1 MYHKLLVCGFSEPGY
16 TEQIISRK
24 SAASNR
30 KEKLK
35 MFQKMITKVFG
46 SKEDR
51 DVKRFRDIVEAVN
64 QREPDIKKLTDAQLQ
79 SKTPEFRQKLDAG
92 ASLDELLPDAFA
104 VVREAAVRTLKQR
117 HYDVQI
123 MGGVALHRGAIAEM
137 RTGEG
142 KTLTSTLAV
151 YLNALTGKGVHL
163 ATVNDYLARRDAEWM
178 GKVYNFLGLSVGLT
192 LSLMPHEQKRLG
204 YKSDITYGVH
214 SEFGFDYLWDNKA
227 LSVEAKVQRG
237 HVYAILDE
245 VDSILIDEAR
255 TPLIISEPSGKPAEL
270 YKQVNSVV
278 TQLKEGEHFQIDQQG
293 KSRGSVTLT
302 DEGVEEVERRLGV
315 GNLYEHTNVA
325 MVHHVNQA
333 LTAHQ
338 LYKRDVDYLVE
349 NGEVLLV
356 DEFTGRKQ
364 IGRRLSEGLHQ
375 AIEAKERVRIVQE
388 SQTGAKITYQNYF
401 RMYDKLA
408 GMTGTAAT
416 EANEFAHIYGLEVAV
431 IPTNEPM
438 IRLDHPDQI
447 YATEAAKYN
456 AVLTDIVEQHE
467 KGRPVLVGTASIESS
482 EKLSKMLRSKHRD
495 IKHQVLNAKE
505 HAHEADII
513 AQAGVPGAVTIAT
526 NMAGRGVDILLGGNP
541 EGFAK
546 EMLRKQKT
554 KVNDPHPE
562 SEAYQAELEKAEAIC
577 NENKEKVLANGGL
590 HIVGTERHESRRI
603 DNQLRGRA
611 GRQGD
616 PGSSRFY
623 LSLEDELMRKFG
635 SERLQGLMT
644 RVGMDEE
651 VPLEHPWVTKSIE
664 KAQTRVEQMHFEIRK
679 NLLKFDDVMD
689 SQRDTIYTLRD
700 TVLASATDMAIF
712 SEGEDI
718 SGTDA
723 SESQENANALEDVG
737 LAGLAESGGTA
748 PATLKTTI
756 WQMIERVVQDAIDDN
771 MPEGR
776 GNALETPDRYEQW
789 LTSKFPVEPIWKTP
803 LAQTNPDEIEAQT
816 LAILRETYEQ
826 RETEFGAEMMRLLE
840 RLLLLDRIDDHWKE
854 HLYNIDYIEEGIR
867 FGAGYGGKDPIVV
880 FKNEALA
887 VFETMYQSIEEEV
900 SEFIFK
906 SRVNTEAPRR
916 APGRRSGSPRRQQP
930 RRPQANSANSASDAA
945 AFASQQAMGNMPKVG
960 RNAPCPCGSGKKYK
974 RCHGA

>member
-1 MYHKLLVCGFSEPGY
+1 ML
-16 TEQIISRK
+16 
-24 SAASNR
+24 
-30 KEKLK
+30 
-35 MFQKMITKVFG
+35 QKMLTKVFG

-51 DVKRFRDIVEAVN
+51 DVKKYRDIVEAVN
-64 QREPDIKKLTDAQLQ
+64 QREPAVQKLTDAQLQ
-79 SKTPEFRQKLDAG
+79 SKTLEFRQKLDAG

-104 VVREAAVRTLKQR
+104 VVREAAIRTLKQR

-123 MGGVALHRGAIAEM
+123 MGGAALHQGCIAEM

-151 YLNALTGKGVHL
+151 YLNALTGKGVHV

-192 LSLMPHEQKRLG
+192 LSLIPYEQKKLG
-204 YKSDITYGVH
+204 YKADITYGVH
-214 SEFGFDYLWDNKA
+214 SEFGFNYLHDNSA
-227 LSVEAKVQRG
+227 LSLDAKVQRG
-237 HVYAILDE
+237 HAYAILDE

-255 TPLIISEPSGKPAEL
+255 TPLIISVAAGKPAEL
-270 YKQVNSVV
+270 YRQVNSVV
-278 TQLKEGEHFQIDQQG
+278 TQLKADEHFQIDQQG
-293 KSRGSVTLT
+293 QSRGSVRLT

-315 GNLYEHTNVA
+315 GNLYEHTNIA

-333 LTAHQ
+333 LTANH

-375 AIEAKERVRIVQE
+375 AIEAKERVRVVQE
-388 SQTGAKITYQNYF
+388 NETSAKITYQNYF
-401 RMYDKLA
+401 RLYDKLA

-438 IRLDHPDQI
+438 IRMDHADQI
-447 YATEAAKYN
+447 YATEEAKYN
-456 AVLTDIVEQHE
+456 AVLEDIVEQHK

-482 EKLSKMLRSKHRD
+482 EKLSKMLKSKHRD

-513 AQAGVPGAVTIAT
+513 AQAGVPSAVTIAT

-541 EGFAK
+541 EGLAK
-546 EMLRKQKT
+546 DMPRKENA
-554 KVNDPHPE
+554 KVDELHIE
-562 SEAYQAELEKAEAIC
+562 SEVYQKAFKKAERVC
-577 NENKEKVLANGGL
+577 DQNKKKVLRAGGL

-644 RVGMDEE
+644 RVGMEE
-651 VPLEHPWVTKSIE
+651 EIPLEHPWVTKSIE

-700 TVLASATDMAIF
+700 TVLASATDMSILAED
-712 SEGEDI
+712 EG
-718 SGTDA
+718 A
-723 SESQENANALEDVG
+723 SELPENGDAPEEVG
-737 LAGLAESGGTA
+737 LAALAEKGGTA

-756 WQMIERVVQDAIDDN
+756 LQMIERVVQDAIDDN
-771 MPEGR
+771 MAEGKE
-776 GNALETPDRYEQW
+776 NILETPDRYEQW
-789 LTSKFPVEPIWKTP
+789 LMGKFPVTPTWETP
-803 LAQTNPDEIEAQT
+803 LAQADVDEVEAQT
-816 LAILRETYEQ
+816 LALLHNVYEQ
-826 RETEFGAEMMRLLE
+826 RETELKPEMMRLLE
-840 RLLLLDRIDDHWKE
+840 QLLLLDRIDDHWKE
-854 HLYNIDYIEEGIR
+854 HLHNIDYIEEGIR

-906 SRVNTEAPRR
+906 SQVNTQAPRR
-916 APGRRSGSPRRQQP
+916 APGRRAGSPRRQPQ
-930 RRPQANSANSASDAA
+930 RRAQANTGMTASDEAG
-945 AFASQQAMGNMPKVG
+945 FASQQAMGNMPKVG

-974 RCHGA
+974 RCHGG

>member
-1 MYHKLLVCGFSEPGY
+1 
-16 TEQIISRK
+16 
-24 SAASNR
+24 
-30 KEKLK
+30 
-35 MFQKMITKVFG
+35 MFQKYLTKVFG

-51 DVKRFRDIVEAVN
+51 DVKRFRTLVEAIN
-64 QREPDIKKLTDAQLQ
+64 QREPEIKKLTDAQLQ
-79 SKTPEFRQKLDAG
+79 AKTPEFRQQLDAG
-92 ASLDELLPDAFA
+92 ASLDELLPDAYA
-104 VVREAAVRTLKQR
+104 VVREAAMRTLKQR
-117 HYDVQI
+117 HYDVQL
-123 MGGVALHRGAIAEM
+123 MGGIALHRGQIAEM

-142 KTLTSTLAV
+142 KTLTSTLPV
-151 YLNALTGKGVHL
+151 YLNALNGRGVHL

-178 GKVYNFLGLSVGLT
+178 GKIYNFLGLTVGLT
-192 LSLMPHEQKRLG
+192 LSQMPHEQKMLG
-204 YKSDITYGVH
+204 YKADITYGVH

-227 LSVEAKVQRG
+227 TSFDTKVQRG
-237 HVYAILDE
+237 HVYCILDE

-255 TPLIISEPSGKPAEL
+255 TPLIISEPSGEPPEL
-270 YKQVNSVV
+270 YKQINTVV
-278 TQLKEGEHFQIDQQG
+278 AVLRKDTHFQIDQQG
-293 KSRGSVTLT
+293 KTRGSATLT
-302 DEGVEEVERRLGV
+302 DEGVEEVQRRLGLD
-315 GNLYEHTNVA
+315 NLYEHTNLA
-325 MVHHVNQA
+325 LVHHVNQS

-349 NGEVLLV
+349 HGEVLLV

-375 AIEAKERVRIVQE
+375 AIEAKERVRVVQE

-401 RMYDKLA
+401 RLYDKLA

-416 EANEFAHIYGLEVAV
+416 EANEFAHIYKLEVAV

-438 IRLDHPDQI
+438 IREDNADQI
-447 YATEAAKYN
+447 YKTESAKYD
-456 AVLTDIVEQHE
+456 AVLQDIIEQHE
-467 KGRPVLVGTASIESS
+467 KGRPILVGTISIENS
-482 EKLSKMLRSKHRD
+482 EKLSKMLRTKRRD

-505 HAHEADII
+505 HAREADII

-541 EGFAK
+541 EGLAM
-546 EMLRKQKT
+546 EMLRKQKV
-554 KVNDPHPE
+554 KVDTLPPE
-562 SEAYQAELEKAEAIC
+562 SEKFQAALVEAEAIC
-577 NENKEKVLANGGL
+577 DANREKVLTAGGL
-590 HIVGTERHESRRI
+590 HIIGTERHESRRI
-603 DNQLRGRA
+603 DNQLRGRS

-700 TVLASATDMAIF
+700 TIL
-712 SEGEDI
+712 
-718 SGTDA
+718 SGD
-723 SESQENANALEDVG
+723 D
-737 LAGLAESGGTA
+737 
-748 PATLKTTI
+748 LKATI
-756 WQMIERVVQDAIDDN
+756 WGMIERVVANSIDEN
-771 MPEGR
+771 LPEKG
-776 GNALETPDRYEQW
+776 GPTLETPDRFEQW
-789 LTSKFPVEPIWKTP
+789 LTTTFPVQVTWKTP
-803 LAQTNPDEIEAQT
+803 LAQTDLDDIQAQALDALRAVYEA
-816 LAILRETYEQ
+816 REVEMGP
-826 RETEFGAEMMRLLE
+826 ETMRLLE
-840 RLLLLDRIDDHWKE
+840 RLLLLDRIDNHWKD

-880 FKNEALA
+880 FKNEALG
-887 VFETMYQSIEEEV
+887 VFESMYQHIEEEV

-916 APGRRSGSPRRQQP
+916 APARRSGRPGGRP
-930 RRPQANSANSASDAA
+930 RRPMRKQNAA
-945 AFASQQAMGNMPKVG
+945 ADPGAAEFASQQAMGTTPKIG

-974 RCHGA
+974 RCCGR

>member
-1 MYHKLLVCGFSEPGY
+1 
-16 TEQIISRK
+16 
-24 SAASNR
+24 
-30 KEKLK
+30 
-35 MFQKMITKVFG
+35 MFQKVITKVFG

-51 DVKRFRDIVEAVN
+51 DVKKFRDIVEAVN
-64 QREPDIKKLTDAQLQ
+64 QREPEIKKFTDAQLQ
-79 SKTPEFRQKLDAG
+79 SKTPEFRRQLDAG
-92 ASLDELLPDAFA
+92 ISLDDLLPEAFA

-123 MGGVALHRGAIAEM
+123 MGGVALHQGSIAEM

-178 GKVYNFLGLSVGLT
+178 GKIYNFLGLSVGLT
-192 LSLMPHEQKRLG
+192 LSLMPREQKRLG
-204 YKSDITYGVH
+204 YKADITYGVH

-227 LSVEAKVQRG
+227 LSIEDKTQRG

-245 VDSILIDEAR
+245 VDSILIDESR
-255 TPLIISEPSGKPAEL
+255 TPLIISEPSGKPPEL
-270 YKQVNSVV
+270 YRQINSVV
-278 TQLKEGEHFQIDQQG
+278 AQLREGEHFQIDQQG

-315 GNLYEHTNVA
+315 GNLYEHTNIA

-375 AIEAKERVRIVQE
+375 AIEAKERVKVVEE
-388 SQTGAKITYQNYF
+388 SETGAKITYQNYF
-401 RMYDKLA
+401 RLYDKLA

-416 EANEFAHIYGLEVAV
+416 EANEFAHIYGLEVSV

-438 IRLDHPDQI
+438 IRADHADQI
-447 YATEAAKYN
+447 YRTEDAKYN
-456 AVLTDIVEQHE
+456 AVLQDIVEQHE
-467 KGRPVLVGTASIESS
+467 KGRPVLVGTISIENS
-482 EKLSKMLRSKHRD
+482 EKLSKMLRTKHRK
-495 IKHQVLNAKE
+495 IGHQILNAKE
-505 HAHEADII
+505 HAREADII
-513 AQAGVPGAVTIAT
+513 AQAGSPGAVTIAT

-541 EGFAK
+541 EGMAM
-546 EMLRKQKT
+546 ETLRKQKAKT
-554 KVNDPHPE
+554 EALSPE
-562 SEAYQAELEKAEAIC
+562 SEEFQAALAEAEAIC
-577 NENKEKVLANGGL
+577 EENKKSVLAAGGL

-603 DNQLRGRA
+603 DNQLRGRS

-644 RVGMDEE
+644 RVGMDED

-664 KAQTRVEQMHFEIRK
+664 KAQTRVEQMFFEVRK

-689 SQRDTIYTLRD
+689 TQRDTIYTLRD
-700 TVLASATDMAIF
+700 TVLTSATDVAEL
-712 SEGEDI
+712 SEY
-718 SGTDA
+718 
-723 SESQENANALEDVG
+723 ESTVEEGG
-737 LAGLAESGGTA
+737 LAALAEKDA
-748 PATLKTTI
+748 KVPASLKTTI
-756 WQMIERVVQDAIDDN
+756 WGMIDRVVRDGIEDN
-771 MPEGR
+771 MGEKVGGP
-776 GNALETPDRYEQW
+776 LETPDRFEQW
-789 LTSKFPVEPIWKTP
+789 LTSTFPIEPTWKTP
-803 LAQTNPDEIEAQT
+803 LAQADPEEVQEQT
-816 LAILRETYEQ
+816 LEMLRTAYTA
-826 RETEFGAEMMRLLE
+826 REVEMGPEMMRVLE

-854 HLYNIDYIEEGIR
+854 HLHNIDYIEEGIR

-887 VFETMYQSIEEEV
+887 VFESMYQQIEEQV

-916 APGRRSGSPRRQQP
+916 ASSQRAGRQ
-930 RRPQANSANSASDAA
+930 RRPQQRSPQGRRAA
-945 AFASQQAMGNMPKVG
+945 AASGDAEFASQQAMGNMPKVG

>member
-1 MYHKLLVCGFSEPGY
+1 ML
-16 TEQIISRK
+16 
-24 SAASNR
+24 
-30 KEKLK
+30 
-35 MFQKMITKVFG
+35 QKMLTKVFG

-51 DVKRFRDIVEAVN
+51 DVKKFSDIVEAVN
-64 QREPDIKKLTDAQLQ
+64 QREAAIQKLTDAQLQ
-79 SKTPEFRQKLDAG
+79 SKTSEFRQKLDAG

-123 MGGVALHRGAIAEM
+123 MGGVALHQGCIAEM

-151 YLNALTGKGVHL
+151 YLNALTGKGVHV

-192 LSLMPHEQKRLG
+192 LSLIPYEQKKLG
-204 YKSDITYGVH
+204 YKADITYGVH
-214 SEFGFDYLWDNKA
+214 SEFGFNYLHDNSA
-227 LSVEAKVQRG
+227 LSLDAKVQRG
-237 HVYAILDE
+237 HTYAILDE

-255 TPLIISEPSGKPAEL
+255 TPLIISVAAGKPAEL

-278 TQLKEGEHFQIDQQG
+278 TQLKAEEHFKIDQQG

-315 GNLYEHTNVA
+315 GNLYEHTNIA

-333 LTAHQ
+333 LTAQH
-338 LYKRDVDYLVE
+338 LYKRDIDYLVE
-349 NGEVLLV
+349 NGEVILV

-375 AIEAKERVRIVQE
+375 AIEAKERVRVVQE
-388 SQTGAKITYQNYF
+388 NETSAKITYQNYF

-416 EANEFAHIYGLEVAV
+416 EANEFAHIYGLEVSV

-438 IRLDHPDQI
+438 IRMDHPDQI
-447 YATEAAKYN
+447 YATEEVKYN
-456 AVLTDIVEQHE
+456 AVLADIVEQQK

-482 EKLSKMLRSKHRD
+482 EKLSKMLKTKHRD

-513 AQAGVPGAVTIAT
+513 AQAGIPGTVTIAT

-541 EGFAK
+541 EGLAK
-546 EMLRKQKT
+546 EMLRKQNA
-554 KVNDPHPE
+554 KVDELYTE
-562 SEAYQAELEKAEAIC
+562 SEAYQTALKKAEAVC
-577 NENKEKVLANGGL
+577 DQNKKKVLRAGGL

-651 VPLEHPWVTKSIE
+651 IPLEHPWVTKSIE
-664 KAQTRVEQMHFEIRK
+664 KAQTRVEQIHFEMRK
-679 NLLKFDDVMD
+679 TLLKFDDVMD
-689 SQRDTIYTLRD
+689 SQRDTIYSLRD
-700 TVLASATDMAIF
+700 TVLAAATDMSIL
-712 SEGEDI
+712 SESEDV
-718 SGTDA
+718 SETDT
-723 SESQENANALEDVG
+723 SESQKNGNAPEEVG
-737 LAGLAESGGTA
+737 LAALAEKGGRA

-771 MPEGR
+771 MPEGKA
-776 GNALETPDRYEQW
+776 NTLETPDRFEQW
-789 LTSKFPVEPIWKTP
+789 LTNKFPVTPTWKTP
-803 LAQTNPDEIEAQT
+803 LAETDVDEIEEQT
-816 LAILRETYEQ
+816 LTLLRETYEQ
-826 RETEFGAEMMRLLE
+826 RETELRPEMMRLLE

-887 VFETMYQSIEEEV
+887 VFETMYQAIEEEV

-906 SRVNTEAPRR
+906 SQVNTQAPRR
-916 APGRRSGSPRRQQP
+916 VPGHRAGSRRRQPPRRT
-930 RRPQANSANSASDAA
+930 QANRAMAASDEA

>member
-1 MYHKLLVCGFSEPGY
+1 
-16 TEQIISRK
+16 
-24 SAASNR
+24 
-30 KEKLK
+30 
-35 MFQKMITKVFG
+35 MFQNVITKVFG

-51 DVKRFRDIVEAVN
+51 DVKKFRDIVEAVN
-64 QREPDIKKLTDAQLQ
+64 QREADVKKLTDAQLQ
-79 SKTPEFRQKLDAG
+79 SKTTEFRQKLDAG

-104 VVREAAVRTLKQR
+104 VVREGAVRTLKQR

-123 MGGVALHRGAIAEM
+123 MGGAALHQGCIAEM

-151 YLNALTGKGVHL
+151 YLNALTGKGVHV

-178 GKVYNFLGLSVGLT
+178 GKIYNFLGLSVGLT
-192 LSLMPHEQKRLG
+192 LNLIPYEQKKLG
-204 YKSDITYGVH
+204 YKADITYGVH
-214 SEFGFDYLWDNKA
+214 SEFGFNYLHDNSA
-227 LSVEAKVQRG
+227 LSLDAKVQRG
-237 HVYAILDE
+237 HAYAILDE

-255 TPLIISEPSGKPAEL
+255 TPLIISIAAGKPAEL
-270 YKQVNSVV
+270 YRQVNSVV
-278 TQLKEGEHFQIDQQG
+278 THLREEEHFRIDQQG

-315 GNLYEHTNVA
+315 GNLYEHTNIA

-333 LTAHQ
+333 LTANH

-375 AIEAKERVRIVQE
+375 AIEAKERVKVVQE
-388 SQTGAKITYQNYF
+388 NETSAKITYQNYF

-438 IRLDHPDQI
+438 IRMDNPDQI
-447 YATEAAKYN
+447 YASENVKYE
-456 AVLTDIVEQHE
+456 AVLSDIVEQHE
-467 KGRPVLVGTASIESS
+467 KGRPILVGTASIESS
-482 EKLSKMLRSKHRD
+482 EKLSKMLRTKHRD

-541 EGFAK
+541 EGLAK
-546 EMLRKQKT
+546 EMLRKQKS
-554 KVNDPHPE
+554 KRQEPHPE
-562 SEAYQAELEKAEAIC
+562 SEEFQAALEKAEAIC
-577 NENKEKVLANGGL
+577 DENKEKVLAAGGL

-644 RVGMDEE
+644 RVGMNEE
-651 VPLEHPWVTKSIE
+651 VLLESPWITKSIE

-700 TVLASATDMAIF
+700 TVLASATDMF
-712 SEGEDI
+712 VLPEDADVPE
-718 SGTDA
+718 TDA
-723 SESQENANALEDVG
+723 PESTENEGATKDIG
-737 LAGLAESGGTA
+737 LAALAENEGKA

-756 WQMIERVVQDAIDDN
+756 WQMIERVVQDAVDDN
-771 MPEGR
+771 LPER
-776 GNALETPDRYEQW
+776 GGDTLENPDRYEQW
-789 LTSKFPVEPIWKTP
+789 LTNKFPVKPVWNPP
-803 LAQTNPDEIEAQT
+803 LAQANLDEVEEQT
-816 LAILRETYEQ
+816 LAALREVYEQ
-826 RETEFGAEMMRLLE
+826 REAEFGPEMMRLLE
-840 RLLLLDRIDDHWKE
+840 RLLLLDRIDDHWKD
-854 HLYNIDYIEEGIR
+854 HLHNIDYIEEGIR

-887 VFETMYQSIEEEV
+887 VFESMYQQIEEEV

-906 SRVNTEAPRR
+906 SQVNTQAPRR
-916 APGRRSGSPRRQQP
+916 APGRRASKPRRQPP
-930 RRPQANSANSASDAA
+930 RRAQANRSASASDTAE
-945 AFASQQAMGNMPKVG
+945 FASQQAMGNMPKVG

>member
-1 MYHKLLVCGFSEPGY
+1 
-16 TEQIISRK
+16 
-24 SAASNR
+24 
-30 KEKLK
+30 

-51 DVKRFRDIVEAVN
+51 DVKKFRDIVEAVN
-64 QREPDIKKLTDAQLQ
+64 QREPETQKLTDAQLQ
-79 SKTPEFRQKLDAG
+79 SKTPEFRQRLDAG
-92 ASLDELLPDAFA
+92 EPLDELLPDAFA
-104 VVREAAVRTLKQR
+104 TVREAAIRTLKQR

-123 MGGVALHRGAIAEM
+123 MGGVSLHQGNIAEM

-178 GKVYNFLGLSVGLT
+178 GKIYNFLGLSVGLT
-192 LSLMPHEQKRLG
+192 LSQMPHDQKRLG
-204 YKSDITYGVH
+204 YKADITYGVH

-227 LSVEAKVQRG
+227 LSFEDKVQRG

-255 TPLIISEPSGKPAEL
+255 TPLIISEPSGKPADL
-270 YKQVNSVV
+270 YKQINSVV
-278 TQLKEGEHFQIDQQG
+278 VLLRKDEHFQIDQQG

-315 GNLYEHTNVA
+315 GNLYEHTNIA

-333 LTAHQ
+333 LSAHH

-364 IGRRLSEGLHQ
+364 VGRRLSEGLHQ
-375 AIEAKERVRIVQE
+375 AIEAKERVRILQE
-388 SQTGAKITYQNYF
+388 NQTGAKITYQNYF

-438 IRLDHPDQI
+438 IRLDNSDQI
-447 YATEAAKYN
+447 YKTEEAKYK
-456 AVLTDIVEQHE
+456 AVLQDIVEQHE
-467 KGRPVLVGTASIESS
+467 KGRPVLVGTVSIENS
-482 EKLSKMLRSKHRD
+482 EKLSKMLRSKHRNVR
-495 IKHQVLNAKE
+495 HQVLNAKE

-513 AQAGVPGAVTIAT
+513 AQAGIPGAVTIAT

-541 EGFAK
+541 EGLAI
-546 EMLRKQKT
+546 ETLRKQKVKIDAHT
-554 KVNDPHPE
+554 TE
-562 SEAYQAELEKAEAIC
+562 SEEYQTALAEAEAIC
-577 NENKEKVLANGGL
+577 DENREKVLNAGGL

-603 DNQLRGRA
+603 DNQLRGRS

-644 RVGMDEE
+644 RVGMDED

-700 TVLASATDMAIF
+700 TVLAA
-712 SEGEDI
+712 
-718 SGTDA
+718 GTD
-723 SESQENANALEDVG
+723 SVVELPESRTSLEDGG
-737 LAGLAESGGTA
+737 LAALAEKDSETLGN
-748 PATLKTTI
+748 LKTTI
-756 WQMIERVVQDAIDDN
+756 LSMIERVVADAIDDN
-771 MPEGR
+771 IPEK
-776 GNALETPDRYEQW
+776 GNTLENPDRFEQW
-789 LTSKFPVEPIWKTP
+789 LINTFPITPTWKTP
-803 LAQTNPDEIEAQT
+803 LAQASLEEVQEQT
-816 LAILRETYEQ
+816 LEVLRAAYEE
-826 RETEFGAEMMRLLE
+826 REAEMGSGMMRVLE
-840 RLLLLDRIDDHWKE
+840 RLLLLDRIDDHWKD

-887 VFETMYQSIEEEV
+887 VFESMYQHIEEEV

-916 APGRRSGSPRRQQP
+916 APSQRTNRSRKPQR
-930 RRPQANSANSASDAA
+930 RRPQARQAASASDDAE
-945 AFASQQAMGNMPKVG
+945 FTSRQAMGNIPKVG
-960 RNAPCPCGSGKKYK
+960 RNAPCPCGSGQKYK

>member
-1 MYHKLLVCGFSEPGY
+1 
-16 TEQIISRK
+16 
-24 SAASNR
+24 
-30 KEKLK
+30 
-35 MFQKMITKVFG
+35 MFQKVLTKVFG

-51 DVKRFRDIVEAVN
+51 DVKKFRAIVEAVN
-64 QREPDIKKLTDAQLQ
+64 QRESATQKLTDAQLQ
-79 SKTPEFRQKLDAG
+79 SKTLEFRQRLEAG
-92 ASLDELLPDAFA
+92 ESLDELLPDAFA
-104 VVREAAVRTLKQR
+104 IVREAAIRTLKQR

-123 MGGVALHRGAIAEM
+123 MGGAALHQGNIAEM

-178 GKVYNFLGLSVGLT
+178 GQVYNFLGLSVGLT
-192 LSLMPHEQKRLG
+192 LSQMPHEQKRLG
-204 YKSDITYGVH
+204 YKADITYGVH

-227 LSVEAKVQRG
+227 LSFDAKVQRG
-237 HVYAILDE
+237 HIYAILDE
-245 VDSILIDEAR
+245 VDSILVDEAR
-255 TPLIISEPSGKPAEL
+255 TPLIISEPSGKPADL
-270 YKQVNSVV
+270 YKQINNVV
-278 TQLKEGEHFQIDQQG
+278 VLLRKDEHFQIDQQG

-315 GNLYEHTNVA
+315 GNLYEHTNIA

-333 LTAHQ
+333 LSAHH

-364 IGRRLSEGLHQ
+364 VGRRLSEGLHQ
-375 AIEAKERVRIVQE
+375 AIEAKERVRILQE
-388 SQTGAKITYQNYF
+388 NQTGAKITYQNYF
-401 RMYDKLA
+401 RMYAKLA

-438 IRLDHPDQI
+438 VRVDNSDQI
-447 YATEAAKYN
+447 YKTEEAKYK
-456 AVLTDIVEQHE
+456 AVLNDIVEQHE
-467 KGRPVLVGTASIESS
+467 KGRPVLVGTVSIENS
-482 EKLSKMLRSKHRD
+482 EKLSKMLRSKHRS
-495 IKHQVLNAKE
+495 IRHQVLNAKE

-541 EGFAK
+541 EGLAT
-546 EMLRKQKT
+546 EMLRKQKVKIDAFT
-554 KVNDPHPE
+554 PE
-562 SEAYQAELEKAEAIC
+562 SEEYQTALVEAEAIC
-577 NENKEKVLANGGL
+577 NKNREKVLIAGGL

-644 RVGMDEE
+644 RVGMDED

-700 TVLASATDMAIF
+700 TVLASGTDSVELPQDENAF
-712 SEGEDI
+712 EDGGLAALADFKTTGDAKI
-718 SGTDA
+718 SG
-723 SESQENANALEDVG
+723 N
-737 LAGLAESGGTA
+737 
-748 PATLKTTI
+748 LKTTI
-756 WQMIERVVQDAIDDN
+756 SGMIERVVADAIDEN
-771 MPEGR
+771 MPEK
-776 GNALETPDRYEQW
+776 GNTLENPDRFEQW
-789 LTSKFPVEPIWKTP
+789 LTNTFPVTPTWKTP
-803 LAQTNPDEIEAQT
+803 LAQASPEEAQAQA
-816 LAILRETYEQ
+816 LEALRAAYEE
-826 RETEFGAEMMRLLE
+826 REAEMGPEMMRVLE
-840 RLLLLDRIDDHWKE
+840 RLLLLDRIDDHWKD

-887 VFETMYQSIEEEV
+887 VFESMYQHIEEEV

-916 APGRRSGSPRRQQP
+916 ASSRRTGGSRKPQRR
-930 RRPQANSANSASDAA
+930 RARSRPDTSATKDAG
-945 AFASQQAMGNMPKVG
+945 FASQQAMGNVPKVG

-974 RCHGA
+974 RCHGS

>member
-1 MYHKLLVCGFSEPGY
+1 
-16 TEQIISRK
+16 
-24 SAASNR
+24 
-30 KEKLK
+30 
-35 MFQKMITKVFG
+35 MFRKMITKVFG

-51 DVKRFRDIVEAVN
+51 DVKKFRDIVEAVN
-64 QREPDIKKLTDAQLQ
+64 QREPENKKLTDAQLQ
-79 SKTPEFRQKLDAG
+79 SKTPEFRRQLDAG
-92 ASLDELLPDAFA
+92 ASLDDLLPDAFA

-123 MGGVALHRGAIAEM
+123 MGAIVLHQGSIAEM

-178 GKVYNFLGLSVGLT
+178 GKIYNFLGLSVGLT
-192 LSLMPHEQKRLG
+192 LSLMPKEQKRLG
-204 YKSDITYGVH
+204 YKADIIYGVH
-214 SEFGFDYLWDNKA
+214 SEFGFDYLWDNKS
-227 LSVEAKVQRG
+227 LSVEDKVQRG

-245 VDSILIDEAR
+245 VDSILIDESR
-255 TPLIISEPSGKPAEL
+255 TPLIISEPSGKPPEL
-270 YKQVNSVV
+270 YRQINSIVA
-278 TQLKEGEHFQIDQQG
+278 QLRESEHFQIDQEG
-293 KSRGSVTLT
+293 KTRGSVTLT

-315 GNLYEHTNVA
+315 GNLYEHTNIA

-333 LTAHQ
+333 LTANH
-338 LYKRDVDYLVE
+338 LYKSDVDYLVE

-375 AIEAKERVRIVQE
+375 AIEAKERVKVVEE
-388 SQTGAKITYQNYF
+388 SETGAKITYQNYF

-438 IRLDHPDQI
+438 IRIDHPDQI
-447 YATEAAKYN
+447 YSTGDAKYN
-456 AVLTDIVEQHE
+456 AVLQDIVEQTE
-467 KGRPVLVGTASIESS
+467 KGRPILVGTISIENS
-482 EKLSKMLRSKHRD
+482 EKLSRMLKTKHRK
-495 IKHQVLNAKE
+495 IRHQILNAKE
-505 HAHEADII
+505 HAREADII

-541 EGFAK
+541 EGMAI
-546 EMLRKQKT
+546 ETLRKQKAKT
-554 KVNDPHPE
+554 EALSPE
-562 SEAYQAELEKAEAIC
+562 SEEFQAALAGAQAIC
-577 NENKEKVLANGGL
+577 DENKKKVLAAGGL
-590 HIVGTERHESRRI
+590 HIIGTERHDSRRI
-603 DNQLRGRA
+603 DNQLRGRS

-635 SERLQGLMT
+635 SERLRGLMT
-644 RVGMDEE
+644 RVGMEDD

-664 KAQTRVEQMHFEIRK
+664 KAQTRVEQMYFEIRK

-689 SQRDTIYTLRD
+689 TQRDTIYTLRD
-700 TVLASATDMAIF
+700 TVLSSATDVVEF
-712 SEGEDI
+712 PEHEGTADD
-718 SGTDA
+718 G
-723 SESQENANALEDVG
+723 G
-737 LAGLAESGGTA
+737 LAALAEKDGKV
-748 PATLKTTI
+748 PASLKTTI
-756 WQMIERVVQDAIDDN
+756 WGMIERVVRDAIEDN
-771 MPEGR
+771 MGEKVGSP
-776 GNALETPDRYEQW
+776 LETPDRFQQW
-789 LTSKFPVEPIWKTP
+789 LTTTFPIEPVWKTP
-803 LAQTNPDEIEAQT
+803 LAQASLEEVQEQT
-816 LAILRETYEQ
+816 LEVLRAAYEE
-826 RETEFGAEMMRLLE
+826 REAEMGPGMMRVLE

-854 HLYNIDYIEEGIR
+854 HLHNIDYIEEGIR

-880 FKNEALA
+880 FKNEALS
-887 VFETMYQSIEEEV
+887 VFESMYQQIEEQV

-916 APGRRSGSPRRQQP
+916 VPSRRTGRQRSPQP
-930 RRPQANSANSASDAA
+930 RVPQGSTAA
-945 AFASQQAMGNMPKVG
+945 ATSDDAEFASQQAMGNTPKVG

-974 RCHGA
+974 RCHGS

>member
-1 MYHKLLVCGFSEPGY
+1 
-16 TEQIISRK
+16 
-24 SAASNR
+24 
-30 KEKLK
+30 
-35 MFQKMITKVFG
+35 MFQKMLTKVFG

-51 DVKRFRDIVEAVN
+51 DVKKFRDIVEAVN
-64 QREPDIKKLTDAQLQ
+64 QREPEIQKLTDAQLQ
-79 SKTPEFRQKLDAG
+79 SKTPEFRQRLDAG
-92 ASLDELLPDAFA
+92 EPLDELLPDAFA
-104 VVREAAVRTLKQR
+104 TVREAAIRTLKQR

-123 MGGVALHRGAIAEM
+123 MGGVSLHQGNIAEM

-178 GKVYNFLGLSVGLT
+178 GKIYNFLGLSVGLT
-192 LSLMPHEQKRLG
+192 LSQMPHEQKRLG
-204 YKSDITYGVH
+204 YKADITYGVH

-227 LSVEAKVQRG
+227 LSFEDKVQRG

-255 TPLIISEPSGKPAEL
+255 TPLIISEPSGKPADL
-270 YKQVNSVV
+270 YKQINSIVV
-278 TQLKEGEHFQIDQQG
+278 HLRKDEHFQIDQQG

-315 GNLYEHTNVA
+315 GNLYEHTNIA

-333 LTAHQ
+333 LSAHH
-338 LYKRDVDYLVE
+338 LYKSDVDYLVE

-364 IGRRLSEGLHQ
+364 VGRRLSEGLHQ
-375 AIEAKERVRIVQE
+375 AIEAKERVAILQE
-388 SQTGAKITYQNYF
+388 NQTGAKITYQNYF

-438 IRLDHPDQI
+438 IRLDNSDQI
-447 YATEAAKYN
+447 YKTEEAKYK
-456 AVLTDIVEQHE
+456 AVLEDIVEQHE
-467 KGRPVLVGTASIESS
+467 KGRPVLVGTVSIENS
-482 EKLSKMLRSKHRD
+482 EKLSKMLRSKHRNVR
-495 IKHQVLNAKE
+495 HQVLNAKE

-541 EGFAK
+541 EGLAI
-546 EMLRKQKT
+546 ETLRKQKIKIDAHT
-554 KVNDPHPE
+554 PE
-562 SEAYQAELEKAEAIC
+562 SEEYETAFAEAETLC
-577 NENKEKVLANGGL
+577 DENREKVLAAGGL

-603 DNQLRGRA
+603 DNQLRGRS

-644 RVGMDEE
+644 RVGMDED

-700 TVLASATDMAIF
+700 TVLAAGTD
-712 SEGEDI
+712 SVVELPEGET
-718 SGTDA
+718 S
-723 SESQENANALEDVG
+723 LEDGG
-737 LAGLAESGGTA
+737 LAALAEKDSETLGN
-748 PATLKTTI
+748 LKTTI
-756 WQMIERVVQDAIDDN
+756 LSMIERVVGDAIYDN
-771 MPEGR
+771 MPEK
-776 GNALETPDRYEQW
+776 GNTLENPDRFEQW
-789 LTSKFPVEPIWKTP
+789 LINTFPITPTWKTP
-803 LAQTNPDEIEAQT
+803 LAQTSLEEVQEQT
-816 LAILRETYEQ
+816 LEVLRAAYEE
-826 RETEFGAEMMRLLE
+826 REAEMGSGMMRVLE
-840 RLLLLDRIDDHWKE
+840 RLLLLDRIDDHWKD

-887 VFETMYQSIEEEV
+887 VFESMYQHIEEEV

-916 APGRRSGSPRRQQP
+916 APSQRTGRSRKPQR
-930 RRPQANSANSASDAA
+930 RRPQARQAASASDNAE
-945 AFASQQAMGNMPKVG
+945 FASQQAMGNMPKVG

>member
-1 MYHKLLVCGFSEPGY
+1 
-16 TEQIISRK
+16 
-24 SAASNR
+24 
-30 KEKLK
+30 
-35 MFQKMITKVFG
+35 MFQKMMTKVFG

-51 DVKRFRDIVEAVN
+51 DVKKFRDIVEAVN
-64 QREPDIKKLTDAQLQ
+64 QREPGIKKLTDAQLQ
-79 SKTPEFRQKLDAG
+79 SKTPEFRRQLDAG

-104 VVREAAVRTLKQR
+104 IVREAAVRTLKQR

-123 MGGVALHRGAIAEM
+123 MGGVALHQGSIAEM

-178 GKVYNFLGLSVGLT
+178 GKIYNFLGLSVGLT
-192 LSLMPHEQKRLG
+192 LSLMPREQKRLG
-204 YKSDITYGVH
+204 YKADITYGVH

-227 LSVEAKVQRG
+227 LSVEDKTQRG
-237 HVYAILDE
+237 HLYAILDE
-245 VDSILIDEAR
+245 VDSILIDESR
-255 TPLIISEPSGKPAEL
+255 TPLIISEPSGKPPEL
-270 YKQVNSVV
+270 YRQINGVV
-278 TQLKEGEHFQIDQQG
+278 AQLREGEHFQIDQQG

-315 GNLYEHTNVA
+315 GNLYEHTNIA

-375 AIEAKERVRIVQE
+375 AIEAKERVKVVEE
-388 SQTGAKITYQNYF
+388 SETGAKITYQNYF
-401 RMYDKLA
+401 RLYDKLA

-416 EANEFAHIYGLEVAV
+416 EANEFAHIYRLEVSV

-438 IRLDHPDQI
+438 IRLDHADQI
-447 YATEAAKYN
+447 YRTEDAKYN
-456 AVLTDIVEQHE
+456 AVLQDIVEQHE
-467 KGRPVLVGTASIESS
+467 KGRPVLVGTISIENS
-482 EKLSKMLRSKHRD
+482 EKLSKMLRTKHRK
-495 IKHQVLNAKE
+495 IRHQILNAKE
-505 HAHEADII
+505 HAREADII
-513 AQAGVPGAVTIAT
+513 AQAGAPGAVTIAT

-541 EGFAK
+541 EGMAA
-546 EMLRKQKT
+546 ETLRKQKT
-554 KVNDPHPE
+554 KAEALLPE
-562 SEAYQAELEKAEAIC
+562 SEEFQAALAEAEAIC
-577 NENKEKVLANGGL
+577 DEKKKKVLAAGGL

-603 DNQLRGRA
+603 DNQLRGRS

-644 RVGMDEE
+644 RVGMDED

-664 KAQTRVEQMHFEIRK
+664 KAQTRVEQMYFEVRK

-689 SQRDTIYTLRD
+689 TQRDTIYTLRD
-700 TVLASATDMAIF
+700 TVLTSATDAVELPEHE
-712 SEGEDI
+712 STAEDGGLAALAEKDAKVPASLKATI
-718 SGTDA
+718 SG
-723 SESQENANALEDVG
+723 
-737 LAGLAESGGTA
+737 
-748 PATLKTTI
+748 
-756 WQMIERVVQDAIDDN
+756 MIERVVRDAVDDN
-771 MPEGR
+771 MSEKVESP
-776 GNALETPDRYEQW
+776 LETPDRFEQW
-789 LTSKFPVEPIWKTP
+789 LTSTFPIEPTWKVP
-803 LAQTNPDEIEAQT
+803 LAQASLDEVQEQT
-816 LAILRETYEQ
+816 LEMLRAAYQE
-826 RETEFGAEMMRLLE
+826 REAEMGPEMMRVLE

-854 HLYNIDYIEEGIR
+854 HLHNIDYIEEGIR

-880 FKNEALA
+880 FKNEALT
-887 VFETMYQSIEEEV
+887 VFESMYQQIEEQV

-916 APGRRSGSPRRQQP
+916 VPSQRTGRR
-930 RRPQANSANSASDAA
+930 RRPQPRSPQGSSAA
-945 AFASQQAMGNMPKVG
+945 AGDAEFASQQAMGNMPKVG

-974 RCHGA
+974 RCHGG

>member
-1 MYHKLLVCGFSEPGY
+1 
-16 TEQIISRK
+16 
-24 SAASNR
+24 
-30 KEKLK
+30 
-35 MFQKMITKVFG
+35 MFQKMLTKVFG

-51 DVKRFRDIVEAVN
+51 DVKQFSDIVEAVN
-64 QREPDIKKLTDAQLQ
+64 QREPAVQKLTDAQLQ

-123 MGGVALHRGAIAEM
+123 MGGAALHQGCIAEM

-151 YLNALTGKGVHL
+151 YLNALTGNGVHV

-192 LSLMPHEQKRLG
+192 LSLMPHEQKKLG
-204 YKSDITYGVH
+204 YKSDIIYGVH

-227 LSVEAKVQRG
+227 LSLDMKVQRG

-278 TQLKEGEHFQIDQQG
+278 TQLKEDEHFKIDQQG

-401 RMYDKLA
+401 RLYDKLS

-438 IRLDHPDQI
+438 IRMDNPDQI
-447 YATEAAKYN
+447 YASEEVKYN
-456 AVLTDIVEQHE
+456 AVLADIAEQH
-467 KGRPVLVGTASIESS
+467 KNGRPILVGTASIESS
-482 EKLSKMLRSKHRD
+482 EKLSKMLKAKHRD

-513 AQAGVPGAVTIAT
+513 AQAGIPGAVTIAT

-541 EGFAK
+541 EGLAK
-546 EMLRKQKT
+546 DMLRKQNA
-554 KVNDPHPE
+554 KVDELHPE
-562 SEAYQAELEKAEAIC
+562 SEVYQKALKKAEAIC
-577 NENKEKVLANGGL
+577 DQNKKKVLRAGGL

-644 RVGMDEE
+644 RIGMDEE
-651 VPLEHPWVTKSIE
+651 MPLEHSSLTKSIE
-664 KAQTRVEQMHFEIRK
+664 KAQTRVEQMHFEVRK

-700 TVLASATDMAIF
+700 TVLASATDMSILSTDEDV
-712 SEGEDI
+712 SE
-718 SGTDA
+718 TDA
-723 SESQENANALEDVG
+723 SESQENGNDLEEVG
-737 LAGLAESGGTA
+737 LAALAEKGGGA

-756 WQMIERVVQDAIDDN
+756 WQMIERVVQDAVDDN
-771 MPEGR
+771 MPEGKA
-776 GNALETPDRYEQW
+776 NTLETPDRFEQW
-789 LTSKFPVEPIWKTP
+789 LTDKFPVTPTWKTP
-803 LAQTNPDEIEAQT
+803 LAQADVDEIEEQT
-816 LAILRETYEQ
+816 LTLLREAYEQ
-826 RETEFGAEMMRLLE
+826 RETELRPEMMRLLE

-906 SRVNTEAPRR
+906 SQVNTQAPRR
-916 APGRRSGSPRRQQP
+916 VPGRRAGSRRRQPPRRA
-930 RRPQANSANSASDAA
+930 QANSAMAASDEA

>member
-1 MYHKLLVCGFSEPGY
+1 
-16 TEQIISRK
+16 
-24 SAASNR
+24 
-30 KEKLK
+30 
-35 MFQKMITKVFG
+35 MFQNVMTKVFG

-51 DVKRFRDIVEAVN
+51 DVKKFRDIVEAVN
-64 QREPDIKKLTDAQLQ
+64 QREPALKRLSDAKLQ
-79 SKTPEFRQKLDAG
+79 SKTSEFRQKLDAG

-123 MGGVALHRGAIAEM
+123 MGGAALHQGCIAEM

-151 YLNALTGKGVHL
+151 YLNALTGKGVHV

-178 GKVYNFLGLSVGLT
+178 GNIYNFLGLSVGLT
-192 LSLMPHEQKRLG
+192 LNLIPYEQKKLG
-204 YKSDITYGVH
+204 YKADITYGVH
-214 SEFGFDYLWDNKA
+214 SEFGFNYLHDNSA
-227 LSVEAKVQRG
+227 LSLEAKVQRG
-237 HVYAILDE
+237 HTYAILDE

-255 TPLIISEPSGKPAEL
+255 TPLIISIAAGKPAEL
-270 YKQVNSVV
+270 YRQVNSVV
-278 TQLKEGEHFQIDQQG
+278 THLQEGEHFQIDQQG

-315 GNLYEHTNVA
+315 GNLYEHTNIA

-333 LTAHQ
+333 LTAHH

-349 NGEVLLV
+349 NKEVLLV

-388 SQTGAKITYQNYF
+388 NETSAKITYQNYF

-438 IRLDHPDQI
+438 IRIDHSDQI
-447 YATEAAKYN
+447 YATEDAKYT
-456 AVLTDIVEQHE
+456 AVLDDIVEQHE
-467 KGRPVLVGTASIESS
+467 KERPVLVGTASIESS
-482 EKLSKMLRSKHRD
+482 EKLSKMLKTKHRD

-541 EGFAK
+541 EGLAK
-546 EMLRKQKT
+546 EMLRKQKI
-554 KVNDPHPE
+554 KAEALPPE
-562 SEAYQAELEKAEAIC
+562 SEKYQEALEKAEAIC
-577 NENKEKVLANGGL
+577 NENKEKVLAAGGL

-603 DNQLRGRA
+603 DNQLRGRS

-635 SERLQGLMT
+635 SERLQGFMT
-644 RVGMDEE
+644 RAVDAEI
-651 VPLEHPWVTKSIE
+651 PLEHPWMTKSIE

-700 TVLASATDMAIF
+700 TVLAAATDMAVLA
-712 SEGEDI
+712 ED
-718 SGTDA
+718 GDVPEA
-723 SESQENANALEDVG
+723 PENEDRPEEIG
-737 LAGLAESGGTA
+737 LAALAEKGGTA

-756 WQMIERVVQDAIDDN
+756 WQMIERVVGNAIDDN
-771 MPEGR
+771 LPEKG
-776 GNALETPDRYEQW
+776 GNTFENPDRFEQW
-789 LTSKFPVEPIWKTP
+789 LTSKFPIQPIWKAP
-803 LAQTNPDEIEAQT
+803 LAQADVNDVEEQT
-816 LAILRETYEQ
+816 LTVLRELYEQ
-826 RETEFGAEMMRLLE
+826 RETEHGAEMMRLLE
-840 RLLLLDRIDDHWKE
+840 RLLLLDRIDDHWKD
-854 HLYNIDYIEEGIR
+854 HLHNIDYIEEGIR

-887 VFETMYQSIEEEV
+887 VFESMYQQIEEEV

-906 SRVNTEAPRR
+906 SHVDTQAPRR
-916 APGRRSGSPRRQQP
+916 APGRGAAKSRRQPPRRA
-930 RRPQANSANSASDAA
+930 QASRAA
-945 AFASQQAMGNMPKVG
+945 AASNAAEFASQQAMGNMPKVG

>member
-1 MYHKLLVCGFSEPGY
+1 
-16 TEQIISRK
+16 
-24 SAASNR
+24 
-30 KEKLK
+30 
-35 MFQKMITKVFG
+35 MFQKVLTKVFG

-51 DVKRFRDIVEAVN
+51 DVKKFRDIVEAVN
-64 QREPDIKKLTDAQLQ
+64 QREADVKKLRDAQLQ
-79 SKTPEFRQKLDAG
+79 SQTTEFRQKLDAG

-123 MGGVALHRGAIAEM
+123 MGGIALHQGCIAEM

-151 YLNALTGKGVHL
+151 YLNALTGKGVHV

-178 GKVYNFLGLSVGLT
+178 GKIYNFLGLSVGLT
-192 LSLMPHEQKRLG
+192 LNLIPYEQKKLG
-204 YKSDITYGVH
+204 YKADITYGVH
-214 SEFGFDYLWDNKA
+214 SEFGFNYLHDNSA
-227 LSVEAKVQRG
+227 LSLDAKVQRG
-237 HVYAILDE
+237 HAYAILDE

-255 TPLIISEPSGKPAEL
+255 TPLIISIAAGKPAEL
-270 YKQVNSVV
+270 YRQVNSVV
-278 TQLKEGEHFQIDQQG
+278 THLKESEHFQIDQQG

-315 GNLYEHTNVA
+315 GNLYDHTNIA

-333 LTAHQ
+333 LTANH

-375 AIEAKERVRIVQE
+375 AIEAKERVKVVQE
-388 SQTGAKITYQNYF
+388 NETSAKITYQNYF

-438 IRLDHPDQI
+438 IRMDNPDQI
-447 YATEAAKYN
+447 YATEDAKYE
-456 AVLTDIVEQHE
+456 AVLSDIVEEHE
-467 KGRPVLVGTASIESS
+467 KGRPILVGTASIESS
-482 EKLSKMLRSKHRD
+482 EKLSKMLRTKHRD

-505 HAHEADII
+505 HAHEADIV

-541 EGFAK
+541 EGLAK
-546 EMLRKQKT
+546 EMLRKQKQ
-554 KVNDPHPE
+554 KGPEPHPE
-562 SEAYQAELEKAEAIC
+562 SEEFQAALEKAETIC
-577 NENKEKVLANGGL
+577 DENKEKVLAAGGL

-644 RVGMDEE
+644 RVGMNEE
-651 VPLEHPWVTKSIE
+651 VLLEHPWITKSIE

-700 TVLASATDMAIF
+700 TVLASATDMSVLAAD
-712 SEGEDI
+712 EDVPE
-718 SGTDA
+718 TDA
-723 SESQENANALEDVG
+723 PESTENGSVPKDIG
-737 LAGLAESGGTA
+737 LAALAEKEGKA

-756 WQMIERVVQDAIDDN
+756 WQMIERVVQDAVDDN
-771 MPEGR
+771 LPER
-776 GNALETPDRYEQW
+776 GGDTLENPDRYEQW
-789 LTSKFPVEPIWKTP
+789 LTSKFPVKPIWNPP
-803 LAQTNPDEIEAQT
+803 LAQAGLDEVEEQT
-816 LAILRETYEQ
+816 LATLRELYEQ
-826 RETEFGAEMMRLLE
+826 REAEFGPEMMRLLE
-840 RLLLLDRIDDHWKE
+840 RLLLLDRIDDHWKD
-854 HLYNIDYIEEGIR
+854 HLQNIDYIEEGIR

-887 VFETMYQSIEEEV
+887 VFESMYQQIEEEV

-906 SRVNTEAPRR
+906 SQVNTQAPRR
-916 APGRRSGSPRRQQP
+916 APARRTSKSRRQPPRRA
-930 RRPQANSANSASDAA
+930 QANRAASASESAE
-945 AFASQQAMGNMPKVG
+945 FASQQAMGNMPKVG

-974 RCHGA
+974 RCHGG

>member
-1 MYHKLLVCGFSEPGY
+1 
-16 TEQIISRK
+16 
-24 SAASNR
+24 
-30 KEKLK
+30 
-35 MFQKMITKVFG
+35 MFQKMLTKVFG

-51 DVKRFRDIVEAVN
+51 DVKKFSDIVEAVN
-64 QREPDIKKLTDAQLQ
+64 QREPDVQKLTDAQLQ
-79 SKTPEFRQKLDAG
+79 SKTTEFRQKLDAG

-117 HYDVQI
+117 HYNVQI
-123 MGGVALHRGAIAEM
+123 MGGAALHQGCIAEM

-151 YLNALTGKGVHL
+151 YLNALTGKGVHV

-178 GKVYNFLGLSVGLT
+178 GKIYNFLGLSVGLT
-192 LSLMPHEQKRLG
+192 LSQIPYEQKKLG
-204 YKSDITYGVH
+204 YKADITYGVH
-214 SEFGFDYLWDNKA
+214 SEFGFNYLHDNSA
-227 LSVEAKVQRG
+227 LSLDDKVQRG

-245 VDSILIDEAR
+245 VDSILVDEAR
-255 TPLIISEPSGKPAEL
+255 TPLIISVAAGKPAEL

-278 TQLKEGEHFQIDQQG
+278 TGLKEEEHFKIDQQG

-315 GNLYEHTNVA
+315 GNLYEHTNIA

-333 LTAHQ
+333 LTAQH

-375 AIEAKERVRIVQE
+375 AIEAKERVRVVQE
-388 SQTGAKITYQNYF
+388 NETSAKITYQNYF
-401 RMYDKLA
+401 RMYDKLS

-438 IRLDHPDQI
+438 IRMDHADQI
-447 YATEAAKYN
+447 YATEEAKYN
-456 AVLTDIVEQHE
+456 AVLADITEQHK
-467 KGRPVLVGTASIESS
+467 KGRPILVGTVSIESS
-482 EKLSKMLRSKHRD
+482 EKLSKMLRTKNRD

-541 EGFAK
+541 EGLAK
-546 EMLRKQKT
+546 EMLRKQNA
-554 KVNDPHPE
+554 KVDELHPE
-562 SEAYQAELEKAEAIC
+562 SDVYQAALKKAEAVC
-577 NENKEKVLANGGL
+577 DQNKKKVLRAGGL

-603 DNQLRGRA
+603 DNQLRGRS

-635 SERLQGLMT
+635 SERLQGFMT
-644 RVGMDEE
+644 RVGMEE
-651 VPLEHPWVTKSIE
+651 EIPLEHPWVTKSIE
-664 KAQTRVEQMHFEIRK
+664 KAQTRVEQIHFEMRK

-700 TVLASATDMAIF
+700 TVLASATDMSILPEIEDV
-712 SEGEDI
+712 SE
-718 SGTDA
+718 TDA
-723 SESQENANALEDVG
+723 SESSENENAIEEVG
-737 LAGLAESGGTA
+737 LAALAEKGATT
-748 PATLKTTI
+748 PTTLKTTI

-771 MPEGR
+771 MPEGKA
-776 GNALETPDRYEQW
+776 NTLETPDRFEQW
-789 LTSKFPVEPIWKTP
+789 LTNKFPVTPTWKTP
-803 LAQTNPDEIEAQT
+803 LAETDVDEIEEQT
-816 LAILRETYEQ
+816 LVLLRETYEQ
-826 RETEFGAEMMRLLE
+826 RETELRPEMMRLLE

-887 VFETMYQSIEEEV
+887 VFETMYQAIEDEV

-906 SRVNTEAPRR
+906 SQVNTQAPRR
-916 APGRRSGSPRRQQP
+916 APGRQPGGRRRQP
-930 RRPQANSANSASDAA
+930 SRRARANSAMAASDEA

-974 RCHGA
+974 RCHGR

>member
-1 MYHKLLVCGFSEPGY
+1 
-16 TEQIISRK
+16 
-24 SAASNR
+24 
-30 KEKLK
+30 

-51 DVKRFRDIVEAVN
+51 DVKKFRDIVEAVN
-64 QREPDIKKLTDAQLQ
+64 QREPETKKLTDAQLQ
-79 SKTPEFRQKLDAG
+79 SKTPEFRRQLDAG
-92 ASLDELLPDAFA
+92 VSLDDLLPDAFA

-123 MGGVALHRGAIAEM
+123 MGAIALHRGSIAEM

-151 YLNALTGKGVHL
+151 YLNALTGNGVHL

-178 GKVYNFLGLSVGLT
+178 GKIYNFLGLSVGLT
-192 LSLMPHEQKRLG
+192 LSLMPKEQKRLG

-227 LSVEAKVQRG
+227 LSIEDKVQRG

-245 VDSILIDEAR
+245 VDSILIDESR
-255 TPLIISEPSGKPAEL
+255 TPLIISEPSGKPPEL
-270 YKQVNSVV
+270 YRQINGVV
-278 TQLKEGEHFQIDQQG
+278 AQLRESEHFQIDQEG

-315 GNLYEHTNVA
+315 GNLYEHTNIA

-375 AIEAKERVRIVQE
+375 AIEAKERVKVVEE
-388 SQTGAKITYQNYF
+388 SETGAKITYQNYF

-416 EANEFAHIYGLEVAV
+416 EANEFAHIYGLEVSV

-438 IRLDHPDQI
+438 IRMDHSDQI
-447 YATEAAKYN
+447 YSTETAKYN
-456 AVLTDIVEQHE
+456 AVLQDIIEQTE
-467 KGRPVLVGTASIESS
+467 IGRPVLVGTVSIENS
-482 EKLSKMLRSKHRD
+482 EKLSRMLRTKHRK
-495 IKHQVLNAKE
+495 IRHQVLNAKE
-505 HAHEADII
+505 HTREADII

-541 EGFAK
+541 EGMAM
-546 EMLRKQKT
+546 ETLRKRKAKT
-554 KVNDPHPE
+554 EALTPE
-562 SEAYQAELEKAEAIC
+562 SEEYQAALAEAEAIC
-577 NENKEKVLANGGL
+577 DENREKVLAAGGL
-590 HIVGTERHESRRI
+590 HIIGTERHESRRI
-603 DNQLRGRA
+603 DNQLRGRS

-644 RVGMDEE
+644 RVGMDDD

-664 KAQTRVEQMHFEIRK
+664 KAQTRVEQMYFEIRK

-689 SQRDTIYTLRD
+689 TQRDTIYTLRD
-700 TVLASATDMAIF
+700 TVLASATDVEAL
-712 SEGEDI
+712 SEHED
-718 SGTDA
+718 A
-723 SESQENANALEDVG
+723 AEDGG
-737 LAGLAESGGTA
+737 LAALAEKDAKVPTS
-748 PATLKTTI
+748 LKTTI
-756 WQMIERVVQDAIDDN
+756 WGMIERVVRDAIEDN
-771 MPEGR
+771 MGEKVESP
-776 GNALETPDRYEQW
+776 LETPDRFQQW
-789 LTSKFPVEPIWKTP
+789 LTTTFPIEPIWKIP
-803 LAQTNPDEIEAQT
+803 LAQASPEEVQEQT
-816 LAILRETYEQ
+816 LEILRAAYEE
-826 RETEFGAEMMRLLE
+826 RETEMGPEMMRVLE

-854 HLYNIDYIEEGIR
+854 HLHNIDYIEEGIR

-880 FKNEALA
+880 FKNEALS
-887 VFETMYQSIEEEV
+887 VFESMYQQIEEQV

-916 APGRRSGSPRRQQP
+916 VPNRQTGRR
-930 RRPQANSANSASDAA
+930 RRPQPRAPQGSRAAAASDNAE
-945 AFASQQAMGNMPKVG
+945 FASQQAMGNMPKVG

-974 RCHGA
+974 RCHGG

>member
-1 MYHKLLVCGFSEPGY
+1 ML
-16 TEQIISRK
+16 
-24 SAASNR
+24 
-30 KEKLK
+30 
-35 MFQKMITKVFG
+35 QKVMTKVFG

-51 DVKRFRDIVEAVN
+51 DVKKFRDIVEAVN
-64 QREPDIKKLTDAQLQ
+64 QREPSVKKLTDAQLK

-123 MGGVALHRGAIAEM
+123 MGGTALHQGCIAEM

-151 YLNALTGKGVHL
+151 YLNALTGKGVHV

-178 GKVYNFLGLSVGLT
+178 GKIYNFLGLSVGLT
-192 LSLMPHEQKRLG
+192 LSLIPYEQKKLG
-204 YKSDITYGVH
+204 YKADITYGVH
-214 SEFGFDYLWDNKA
+214 SEFGFNYLHDNSA
-227 LSVEAKVQRG
+227 LSLEAKVQRG
-237 HVYAILDE
+237 HAYAILDE
-245 VDSILIDEAR
+245 VDSILIDESR
-255 TPLIISEPSGKPAEL
+255 TPLIISVAAGKPAEL
-270 YKQVNSVV
+270 YRKVNSVV
-278 TQLKEGEHFQIDQQG
+278 TQLRADEHFQIDQQG

-302 DEGVEEVERRLGV
+302 DEGIEEVEHRLGV
-315 GNLYEHTNVA
+315 GNLYEHTNIA

-333 LTAHQ
+333 LTAQH

-349 NGEVLLV
+349 NGEVILV

-375 AIEAKERVRIVQE
+375 AIEAKERVRVVQE
-388 SQTGAKITYQNYF
+388 NETSAKITYQNYF

-438 IRLDHPDQI
+438 IRIDNPDQI
-447 YATEAAKYN
+447 YATEEAKYD
-456 AVLTDIVEQHE
+456 AVLKDIVEQHE
-467 KGRPVLVGTASIESS
+467 KGRPILVGTVSIETS
-482 EKLSKMLRSKHRD
+482 EKLSKMLRTKHRE

-541 EGFAK
+541 EGLAK
-546 EMLRKQKT
+546 ETLRKQKV
-554 KVNDPHPE
+554 KVDALLPE
-562 SEAYQAELEKAEAIC
+562 SDQYQAALKKAEAIC
-577 NENKEKVLANGGL
+577 NKNKKKVLAAGGL

-603 DNQLRGRA
+603 DNQLRGRS

-644 RVGMDEE
+644 RVGMNEE
-651 VPLEHPWVTKSIE
+651 VLLESPWITKSIE
-664 KAQTRVEQMHFEIRK
+664 KAQTRVEQQHFEMRK

-700 TVLASATDMAIF
+700 TVLASATDMSILAAD
-712 SEGEDI
+712 EEPPE
-718 SGTDA
+718 TDA
-723 SESQENANALEDVG
+723 SESPENENMPEEIG
-737 LAGLAESGGTA
+737 LAALAEKGGKT

-756 WQMIERVVQDAIDDN
+756 WQMIESVVADAIDDN
-771 MPEGR
+771 LPER
-776 GNALETPDRYEQW
+776 GENTLENPDRYEQW
-789 LTSKFPVEPIWKTP
+789 LTSKFPVTPIWQTP
-803 LAQTNPDEIEAQT
+803 LAQADPNDVEEQT
-816 LAILRETYEQ
+816 LAVLRETYEQ
-826 RETEFGAEMMRLLE
+826 RETELGPEQMRLLE

-867 FGAGYGGKDPIVV
+867 FGAGYGGKDPIVI

-887 VFETMYQSIEEEV
+887 VFESMYQRIEEEV

-906 SRVNTEAPRR
+906 SRINTEAPRR
-916 APGRRSGSPRRQQP
+916 ASGRRAGKSRRQPPRRA
-930 RRPQANSANSASDAA
+930 QANRAASASDAA
-945 AFASQQAMGNMPKVG
+945 EFASQQAMGNMPKVG

>member
-1 MYHKLLVCGFSEPGY
+1 
-16 TEQIISRK
+16 
-24 SAASNR
+24 
-30 KEKLK
+30 
-35 MFQKMITKVFG
+35 MFQKYLTKVFG
-46 SKEDR
+46 SKGER
-51 DVKRFRDIVEAVN
+51 DVKRFRTLVEAIN
-64 QREPDIKKLTDAQLQ
+64 QRESEVKKLTDAQLQ
-79 SKTPEFRQKLDAG
+79 AKTPEFRQQLDAG
-92 ASLDELLPDAFA
+92 ASLDELIPDAFA
-104 VVREAAVRTLKQR
+104 VVREAATRTLKQR
-117 HYDVQI
+117 HYDVQL
-123 MGGVALHRGAIAEM
+123 MGGIALHRGQIAEM

-142 KTLTSTLAV
+142 KTLTSTLPV

-178 GKVYNFLGLSVGLT
+178 GKIYNFLGLSVGLT
-192 LSLMPHEQKRLG
+192 LSQMPHEQKMLG
-204 YKSDITYGVH
+204 YKADITYGVH

-227 LSVEAKVQRG
+227 MSFDVKVQRG
-237 HVYAILDE
+237 HVYCILDE

-255 TPLIISEPSGKPAEL
+255 TPLIISEPSGEPPEL
-270 YKQVNSVV
+270 YKQINSVV
-278 TQLKEGEHFQIDQQG
+278 APLQKDVHFQIDQQG
-293 KSRGSVTLT
+293 KTRGSATLT
-302 DEGVEEVERRLGV
+302 DDGVEEVQRRLGV
-315 GNLYEHTNVA
+315 ENLYEHTNIA
-325 MVHHVNQA
+325 LVHHVNQS
-333 LTAHQ
+333 LTAHH

-375 AIEAKERVRIVQE
+375 AIEAKERVRVVQE

-416 EANEFAHIYGLEVAV
+416 EANEFAHIYKLEVAV

-438 IRLDHPDQI
+438 IRVDNADQI
-447 YATEAAKYN
+447 YKTETAKYD
-456 AVLTDIVEQHE
+456 AVLNDIIEQHA
-467 KGRPVLVGTASIESS
+467 KGRPILVGTISIENS
-482 EKLSKMLRSKHRD
+482 EKLSKMLRAKHRN

-505 HAHEADII
+505 HAREADII

-541 EGFAK
+541 EGLAV
-546 EMLRKQKT
+546 EMLRKK
-554 KVNDPHPE
+554 KFNVDKLSPE
-562 SEAYQAELEKAEAIC
+562 SEEFHAALAEAEEIC
-577 NENKEKVLANGGL
+577 EANREKVLAAGGL
-590 HIVGTERHESRRI
+590 HIIGTERHESRRI
-603 DNQLRGRA
+603 DNQLRGRS

-644 RVGMDEE
+644 RVGMDEDI
-651 VPLEHPWVTKSIE
+651 PLEHPWVSKSIE

-700 TVLASATDMAIF
+700 TVL
-712 SEGEDI
+712 
-718 SGTDA
+718 SGD
-723 SESQENANALEDVG
+723 D
-737 LAGLAESGGTA
+737 
-748 PATLKTTI
+748 LKTTI
-756 WQMIERVVQDAIDDN
+756 WGMIERVVADGIDDN
-771 MPEGR
+771 LPEKG
-776 GNALETPDRYEQW
+776 GKTLENSDRFAQW
-789 LTSKFPVEPIWKTP
+789 LTNTFPIQPAWKTP
-803 LAQTNPDEIEAQT
+803 LAQANPEDIQAET
-816 LAILRETYEQ
+816 LDALRTLYEQ
-826 RETEFGAEMMRLLE
+826 REAEMGAETMRLLE
-840 RLLLLDRIDDHWKE
+840 RLLLVDRIDNHWKD

-880 FKNEALA
+880 FKNEALG
-887 VFETMYQSIEEEV
+887 VFESMYQHIEEEV

-916 APGRRSGSPRRQQP
+916 TPARRSGRAGGRA
-930 RRPQANSANSASDAA
+930 RRPIPKRHAASDKKSAE
-945 AFASQQAMGNMPKVG
+945 FASQQAMGSVPKVG

-974 RCHGA
+974 RCHGR